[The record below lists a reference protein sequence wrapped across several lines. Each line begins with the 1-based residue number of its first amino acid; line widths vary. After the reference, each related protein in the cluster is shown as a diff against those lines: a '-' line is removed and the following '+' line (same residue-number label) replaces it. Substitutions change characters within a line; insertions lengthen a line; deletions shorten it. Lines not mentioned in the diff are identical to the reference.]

1 MATEPTQLLAQLPD
15 GPVYA
20 DPLKPNYQVRFKT
33 TSAQKSL
40 DGVRVTNYVTEI
52 IISDVNP
59 IVVGALNPN
68 DTLSVRLRVS
78 GSSESMTRLKAII
91 NNLGTQV
98 ATWGT
103 ENAFLG
109 FDPLTVPTNPI

>member
-20 DPLKPNYQVRFKT
+20 DPLKPDYNVRFKT
-33 TSAQKSL
+33 TSSPKSL
-40 DGVRVTNYVTEI
+40 DGVRVNNYVTEI
-52 IISDVNP
+52 IISDVHP
-59 IVVGALNPN
+59 IVVGSVNTN

-78 GSSESMTRLKAII
+78 GSSESMTRLKAVI

-98 ATWGT
+98 SSWGT
-103 ENAFLG
+103 ENVFLG
-109 FDPLTVPTNPI
+109 FDPTTVPSNPI